1 MPVCATKVAALSTSL
16 MVSVPEVEMS
26 AAALVSVRLAVSA
39 DSTAASLVPRML
51 TVTEVTVPSAL
62 DTAKVSV

>member
-39 DSTAASLVPRML
+39 DRTAASLVPRML

-62 DTAKVSV
+62 ETAKVSV